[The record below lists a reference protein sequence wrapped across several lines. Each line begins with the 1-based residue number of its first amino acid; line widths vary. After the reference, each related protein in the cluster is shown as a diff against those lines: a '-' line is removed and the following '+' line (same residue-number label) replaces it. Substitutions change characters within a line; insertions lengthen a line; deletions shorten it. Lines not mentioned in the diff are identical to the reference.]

1 MKWQQYIRVVTGLS
15 CWQIMLHLAVVALLV
30 VGWMSGSLVKVGLV
44 LCALYA
50 LTVVL
55 MLAFQRHHDGLWR
68 EVGDF
73 LEELTTTWY
82 FGAALIVLWLLSR
95 VLHNNLLLALAGVV
109 ILAGPALLSL
119 LAKER
124 KRDSANFS
132 SKHGIRR

>member
-1 MKWQQYIRVVTGLS
+1 
-15 CWQIMLHLAVVALLV
+15 LLV
-30 VGWMSGSLVKVGLV
+30 MGWMSGSLVKVGLV

-82 FGAALIVLWLLSR
+82 FGAALIALWLLSR

>member
-15 CWQIMLHLAVVALLV
+15 CWQIMLHLAVVAMLV
-30 VGWMSGSLVKVGLV
+30 AGWMSGALVKVGLV

-55 MLAFQRHHDGLWR
+55 MLALQRHHGGLWR

-82 FGAALIVLWLLSR
+82 FGAALIALWLLSR

>member
-15 CWQIMLHLAVVALLV
+15 CWQIMLHLAVVAMLV
-30 VGWMSGSLVKVGLV
+30 AGWMSGALVKVGLV
-44 LCALYA
+44 LCAFYA

-82 FGAALIVLWLLSR
+82 FGAALIALWLLSR

-109 ILAGPALLSL
+109 ILAGPAIISL
-119 LAKER
+119 LMKD
-124 KRDSANFS
+124 KTSGHFTT
-132 SKHGIRR
+132 KHRVRR